1 MRFFN
6 FLFGRQPRSAA
17 VAKERLQIV
26 LTHERVGRSG
36 PDFLPILQQE
46 LLDVLGRYVDIRN
59 DSVRV
64 NLGKS
69 GETSLLEINIEID
82 STRIKTARPPG
93 VAATAT
99 SFTPG

>member
-6 FLFGRQPRSAA
+6 FLLGRRETSAA

-26 LTHERVGRSG
+26 LTHERAERSG
-36 PDFLPILQQE
+36 PDFLPTLEQE
-46 LLDVLGRYVDIRN
+46 LLDLLGRYIDIRN
-59 DSVRV
+59 DSVHV
-64 NLGKS
+64 NLDKT

-82 STRIKTARPPG
+82 STRIKAARPPG
-93 VAATAT
+93 ITTAT

>member
-6 FLFGRQPRSAA
+6 FFSRRETSAA

-64 NLGKS
+64 NLGKT

-82 STRIKTARPPG
+82 STRIKSARAP
-93 VAATAT
+93 AIETAT